1 MLKKLNELNNIKI
14 YSVTDGEFTSY
25 GKIIDID
32 TAEIIGAAE
41 KFDMP
46 ENVIYMPS
54 TPEFEKLP
62 IAEKLKNG
70 CYGTLPTQVGYCYGH
85 STGLNATEWH
95 SSSEIN
101 IAATDLVLIL
111 GHVWEIKDDRIDSSL
126 FRALF
131 IPKGTAV
138 EIYAT
143 TLHYCPCQVSDGG
156 FRCIVALPSGT
167 NTALET
173 ETADKKLLAKNKW
186 LIAHIENEAKRKSG
200 AVMGITGENYHIK
213 Y

>member
-54 TPEFEKLP
+54 APEFEKLS

-70 CYGTLPTQVGYCYGH
+70 CYGTLPTQVGYCCGH
-85 STGLNATEWH
+85 STRLNATEWH

-111 GHVWEIKDDRIDSSL
+111 GRVWEIKDDRIDSSL
-126 FRALF
+126 FRAFF

-156 FRCIVALPSGT
+156 FRCIVALPAGT

-173 ETADKKLLAKNKW
+173 EADDKKLVAKNKW
-186 LIAHIENEAKRKSG
+186 LIAHIENEGKRKSG
-200 AVMGITGENYHIK
+200 AVMGITGENYRIK